1 MAFFSCCLN
10 KGAHIFIFHQGP
22 TSLFFIGGPHLYFSS
37 ASQIVCLGLS
47 RSPFADGSYPSSS
60 AGTCSSSQQPRF
72 WGHDGPVELEA
83 SQETGSQHV
92 HIWSHPPDQLLP
104 FCFPFHLMKFHLV
117 TLLSQSRC
125 HIERMNEIS
134 ETVSILSLPSI
145 PHVQWVTRFLLFYQ
159 MFHALPSPQAHIGYV
174 LPELP
179 VSYLFK
185 AQIIYYPLQEA
196 FLWLARQN

>member
-1 MAFFSCCLN
+1 
-10 KGAHIFIFHQGP
+10 
-22 TSLFFIGGPHLYFSS
+22 
-37 ASQIVCLGLS
+37 
-47 RSPFADGSYPSSS
+47 
-60 AGTCSSSQQPRF
+60 
-72 WGHDGPVELEA
+72 
-83 SQETGSQHV
+83 
-92 HIWSHPPDQLLP
+92 
-104 FCFPFHLMKFHLV
+104 MKFHLV

-196 FLWLARQN
+196 FL